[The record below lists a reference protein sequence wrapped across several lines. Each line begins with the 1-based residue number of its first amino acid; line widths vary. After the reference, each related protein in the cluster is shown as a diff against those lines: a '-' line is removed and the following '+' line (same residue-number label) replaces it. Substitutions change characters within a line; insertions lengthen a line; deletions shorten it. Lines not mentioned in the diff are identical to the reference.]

1 MSDILPN
8 VWEWY
13 TKKLFAILTH
23 KGKSTKERAKFGQ
36 SIFFFMIKQ
45 AWNLTKDVYFS
56 YLHYE
61 A

>member
-36 SIFFFMIKQ
+36 SIFLFVKQ
-45 AWNLTKDVYFS
+45 ACNLTKDAYFS
-56 YLHYE
+56 YLHYK